1 MKKYNYIVSVVML
14 LLSGYIFYESSGY
27 TIGSSAQKNPAVWP
41 CILAGALALLS
52 VALIIETALKKEP
65 GEEKKTIDWKSPGM
79 IHVYIMLGIVV
90 GFVVLMKIVGMLLAL
105 LIMIPAI
112 EYLMGCR
119 SKVMLITLPVGM
131 VAFVYL
137 FFVVAM
143 EMSRN
148 VQSGNTQNLKSN
160 EADPARAYLGLR
172 KEENNIWIL
181 PHCHLL
187 SALFSL
193 RSICWSF
200 WAVRSWAF
208 SSALCP
214 ACPLPWA
221 CPSCCPLPS
230 SCTAMPAS

>member
-14 LLSGYIFYESSGY
+14 LLSGYIFYESGGY

-52 VALIIETALKKEP
+52 VALIKEP
-65 GEEKKTIDWKSPGM
+65 GEEKKAIDWKSPGM

-119 SKVMLITLPVGM
+119 SKVMLIALPVGM

-143 EMSRN
+143 KL
-148 VQSGNTQNLKSN
+148 TL
-160 EADPARAYLGLR
+160 PAP
-172 KEENNIWIL
+172 IW
-181 PHCHLL
+181 
-187 SALFSL
+187 A
-193 RSICWSF
+193 
-200 WAVRSWAF
+200 
-208 SSALCP
+208 
-214 ACPLPWA
+214 
-221 CPSCCPLPS
+221 
-230 SCTAMPAS
+230 

>member
-27 TIGSSAQKNPAVWP
+27 TIGSSPQKNPAVWP

-65 GEEKKTIDWKSPGM
+65 GEEKKAIDWKSPGM
-79 IHVYIMLGIVV
+79 IHVYIMLEIVV

-119 SKVMLITLPVGM
+119 SKVMLIALPVGM

-143 EMSRN
+143 KL
-148 VQSGNTQNLKSN
+148 TL
-160 EADPARAYLGLR
+160 PAP
-172 KEENNIWIL
+172 IW
-181 PHCHLL
+181 
-187 SALFSL
+187 A
-193 RSICWSF
+193 
-200 WAVRSWAF
+200 
-208 SSALCP
+208 
-214 ACPLPWA
+214 
-221 CPSCCPLPS
+221 
-230 SCTAMPAS
+230 

>member
-52 VALIIETALKKEP
+52 VAL
-65 GEEKKTIDWKSPGM
+65 M

-119 SKVMLITLPVGM
+119 SKVMLIALPVGM

-143 EMSRN
+143 KL
-148 VQSGNTQNLKSN
+148 TL
-160 EADPARAYLGLR
+160 PAP
-172 KEENNIWIL
+172 IW
-181 PHCHLL
+181 
-187 SALFSL
+187 A
-193 RSICWSF
+193 
-200 WAVRSWAF
+200 
-208 SSALCP
+208 
-214 ACPLPWA
+214 
-221 CPSCCPLPS
+221 
-230 SCTAMPAS
+230 

>member
-14 LLSGYIFYESSGY
+14 LLSGYIFYESGGY

-119 SKVMLITLPVGM
+119 SKVMLIALPVGM
-131 VAFVYL
+131 AAFVYL

-143 EMSRN
+143 KL
-148 VQSGNTQNLKSN
+148 TL
-160 EADPARAYLGLR
+160 PAP
-172 KEENNIWIL
+172 IW
-181 PHCHLL
+181 
-187 SALFSL
+187 A
-193 RSICWSF
+193 
-200 WAVRSWAF
+200 
-208 SSALCP
+208 
-214 ACPLPWA
+214 
-221 CPSCCPLPS
+221 
-230 SCTAMPAS
+230 

>member
-14 LLSGYIFYESSGY
+14 LLSGYIFYESGGY

-79 IHVYIMLGIVV
+79 IYVYIMLGIVV

-119 SKVMLITLPVGM
+119 SKVMLIALPVGM

-143 EMSRN
+143 KL
-148 VQSGNTQNLKSN
+148 TL
-160 EADPARAYLGLR
+160 PAP
-172 KEENNIWIL
+172 IW
-181 PHCHLL
+181 
-187 SALFSL
+187 A
-193 RSICWSF
+193 
-200 WAVRSWAF
+200 
-208 SSALCP
+208 
-214 ACPLPWA
+214 
-221 CPSCCPLPS
+221 
-230 SCTAMPAS
+230 

>member
-41 CILAGALALLS
+41 CMLS

-65 GEEKKTIDWKSPGM
+65 GEEKKAIDWKSPGM

-119 SKVMLITLPVGM
+119 SKVMLIALPVGM

-143 EMSRN
+143 KL
-148 VQSGNTQNLKSN
+148 TL
-160 EADPARAYLGLR
+160 PAP
-172 KEENNIWIL
+172 IW
-181 PHCHLL
+181 
-187 SALFSL
+187 A
-193 RSICWSF
+193 
-200 WAVRSWAF
+200 
-208 SSALCP
+208 
-214 ACPLPWA
+214 
-221 CPSCCPLPS
+221 
-230 SCTAMPAS
+230 

>member
-65 GEEKKTIDWKSPGM
+65 SEEKKTIDWKSPGM

-119 SKVMLITLPVGM
+119 SKVMLLESNLPFKYGYHSFRFFLPTIDQCICYPAAQSEKISIPKAWFHCNLQKFCKYTYFLGITYLRYCLRWAIKRIDTLRYPM
-131 VAFVYL
+131 VL
-137 FFVVAM
+137 F
-143 EMSRN
+143 R
-148 VQSGNTQNLKSN
+148 
-160 EADPARAYLGLR
+160 
-172 KEENNIWIL
+172 I
-181 PHCHLL
+181 
-187 SALFSL
+187 
-193 RSICWSF
+193 
-200 WAVRSWAF
+200 
-208 SSALCP
+208 
-214 ACPLPWA
+214 
-221 CPSCCPLPS
+221 
-230 SCTAMPAS
+230 

>member
-65 GEEKKTIDWKSPGM
+65 GEEKKAIDWKSPGM
-79 IHVYIMLGIVV
+79 IHVYIMLEIVV

-105 LIMIPAI
+105 LIMN
-112 EYLMGCR
+112 LMGCR
-119 SKVMLITLPVGM
+119 SKVMLIALPVGM

-143 EMSRN
+143 KL
-148 VQSGNTQNLKSN
+148 TL
-160 EADPARAYLGLR
+160 PAP
-172 KEENNIWIL
+172 IW
-181 PHCHLL
+181 
-187 SALFSL
+187 A
-193 RSICWSF
+193 
-200 WAVRSWAF
+200 
-208 SSALCP
+208 
-214 ACPLPWA
+214 
-221 CPSCCPLPS
+221 
-230 SCTAMPAS
+230 

>member
-14 LLSGYIFYESSGY
+14 LLSGYIFYESGGY

-119 SKVMLITLPVGM
+119 SKVMLIALPVGM

-143 EMSRN
+143 KL
-148 VQSGNTQNLKSN
+148 TL
-160 EADPARAYLGLR
+160 PAPRV
-172 KEENNIWIL
+172 IL
-181 PHCHLL
+181 PLGSQLL
-187 SALFSL
+187 DVPQLHRVHILGRGGDVGGDPTEQVLQARIRFTE
-193 RSICWSF
+193 RSF
-200 WAVRSWAF
+200 RVLGGGQRGGVV
-208 SSALCP
+208 
-214 ACPLPWA
+214 
-221 CPSCCPLPS
+221 
-230 SCTAMPAS
+230 

>member
-1 MKKYNYIVSVVML
+1 LKGACSIPKKKLIQLFIIIPIAALAL
-14 LLSGYIFYESSGY
+14 LYGSGYLSQLFSNYRAWQEAGAVFGTS
-27 TIGSSAQKNPAVWP
+27 PAFPDAGFVP
-41 CILAGALALLS
+41 CLAAAFRFPYGLYGLGLCIGALALLS

-119 SKVMLITLPVGM
+119 SKVMLIALPVGM

-143 EMSRN
+143 KL
-148 VQSGNTQNLKSN
+148 TL
-160 EADPARAYLGLR
+160 PAP
-172 KEENNIWIL
+172 IW
-181 PHCHLL
+181 
-187 SALFSL
+187 A
-193 RSICWSF
+193 
-200 WAVRSWAF
+200 
-208 SSALCP
+208 
-214 ACPLPWA
+214 
-221 CPSCCPLPS
+221 
-230 SCTAMPAS
+230 